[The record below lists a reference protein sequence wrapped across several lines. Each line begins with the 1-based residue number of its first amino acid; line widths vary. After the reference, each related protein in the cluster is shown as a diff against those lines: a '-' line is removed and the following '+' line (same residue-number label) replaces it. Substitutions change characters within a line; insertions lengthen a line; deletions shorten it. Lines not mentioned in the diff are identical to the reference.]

1 MKTKKYNYFYKITNL
16 INNHYYYGIHS
27 TNDINDGYMG
37 SGSRL
42 RIAYKK
48 YGIENFKK
56 EILKFFNTRVDAAL
70 YESEIV
76 TESLIKDNECYNI
89 ILGGEKNTT
98 LGTATVKNKN
108 GEIFQ
113 IPVDDERIK
122 NGELVGVTKGIITV
136 QDSNGQHYRV
146 STDDERFLNGELK
159 SLIKNQVRVFD
170 NNGKC
175 FFVSTND
182 ERLKNGE
189 LIPWNKNLILAKN
202 KLGQCFMVN
211 KNDERFLTK
220 EITAFW
226 KNRKHN
232 VETIEKIKKSH
243 QLNGHQKGEKNS
255 QYGSCWITKNKINKK
270 IKKDDLPEFESLGWV
285 KGRFIKK

>member
-42 RIAYKK
+42 KIAYKK

-70 YESEIV
+70 YESEMV
-76 TESLIKDNECYNI
+76 TESLIKDNECYNV
-89 ILGGEKNTT
+89 ILGGEENTT

-122 NGELVGVTKGIITV
+122 NGELVGITKGIITV

-159 SLIKNQVRVFD
+159 SLIKNQIRVFD

-202 KLGQCFMVN
+202 KSGQCFMVN

-226 KNRKHN
+226 KNRKHS

-243 QLNGHQKGEKNS
+243 QLNEHQKGEKNS

-285 KGRFIKK
+285 KGRFIEK